1 MNQTNQQDLHEV
13 FDKSVNHIKYY
24 LMQESPYT
32 MVKGNLEKN
41 LIRISQEY
49 ENVQTMLSL
58 QNYHFDLIMQEIERY
73 ASRSRAFYSLYN
85 VLMDY
90 FQKNNQV
97 DSLMAF
103 VDNEFNKTKQYIM
116 SLMQS
121 IDKNAEIQIN
131 YQNALTDEKSPSI
144 TFRMAFENYFTYLSY
159 CDTATTNFLKYC
171 STVNSAFEKNLM
183 FLMVQMKKHN
193 DTYREQNF
201 NYFYHQSIQKL
212 KNMLKTCVI
221 KKKDLKSKTD
231 NCEPYES
238 MYKYGS
244 PKQLKKIF
252 KRAKKYFTRSLENV
266 AIHHASLAQQMKK
279 YLDPNHTIFEDVKL
293 FLKDCDGLNGEIET
307 YSKKASQHCSRLER
321 LFKKIKSTHKPTLKT
336 QFDMHSISPQCTDFK
351 KDHFE
356 NIFLYIHESFD
367 EINDTYMKLK
377 YLVETHDFTKRKFE
391 RYIQTKN
398 QTGTNNSINRS
409 SSRQSL
415 NPNATKIDN
424 PINPNKPKN
433 RTSANN
439 NSIRSS
445 SRQSF
450 NPNAIMTND
459 RISMIESDDPIRIIP
474 NQRNS
479 MNRTNVNVD
488 SFSIMPAENTLNN
501 NRTSLSTQNRKSFI
515 QPIVEK
521 TQNSLTPTR
530 KQPKSVRFNENNG
543 DLILYDYED

>member
-1 MNQTNQQDLHEV
+1 
-13 FDKSVNHIKYY
+13 
-24 LMQESPYT
+24 
-32 MVKGNLEKN
+32 
-41 LIRISQEY
+41 
-49 ENVQTMLSL
+49 
-58 QNYHFDLIMQEIERY
+58 
-73 ASRSRAFYSLYN
+73 
-85 VLMDY
+85 
-90 FQKNNQV
+90 
-97 DSLMAF
+97 
-103 VDNEFNKTKQYIM
+103 
-116 SLMQS
+116 
-121 IDKNAEIQIN
+121 
-131 YQNALTDEKSPSI
+131 
-144 TFRMAFENYFTYLSY
+144 
-159 CDTATTNFLKYC
+159 
-171 STVNSAFEKNLM
+171 
-183 FLMVQMKKHN
+183 
-193 DTYREQNF
+193 
-201 NYFYHQSIQKL
+201 
-212 KNMLKTCVI
+212 
-221 KKKDLKSKTD
+221 
-231 NCEPYES
+231 
-238 MYKYGS
+238 
-244 PKQLKKIF
+244 
-252 KRAKKYFTRSLENV
+252 
-266 AIHHASLAQQMKK
+266 
-279 YLDPNHTIFEDVKL
+279 
-293 FLKDCDGLNGEIET
+293 
-307 YSKKASQHCSRLER
+307 
-321 LFKKIKSTHKPTLKT
+321 
-336 QFDMHSISPQCTDFK
+336 
-351 KDHFE
+351 
-356 NIFLYIHESFD
+356 
-367 EINDTYMKLK
+367 MKLK